1 MKRYT
6 SYRKGISELVI
17 ILLILAIAIP
27 AVILLQTWLTNQV
40 STMPVID
47 KVRASYQVSYLDT
60 GGTLVY
66 IRITNDGKYPVNIS
80 NVKIMYR
87 TSSSFGTVGVYDTS
101 NTSDQ
106 TFKLIDP
113 VNLSYATLESGK
125 TLYITLQSSSRATVE
140 KVILGIISSD
150 KPGIV
155 TQLEA
160 SGS

>member
-6 SYRKGISELVI
+6 SYKKGISELVI

-60 GGTLVY
+60 GGTLVT

-80 NVKIMYR
+80 NIKIMYR
-87 TSSSFGTVGVYDTS
+87 TSSSFRTVGVYDTS
-101 NTSDQ
+101 KTSDQ

-125 TLYITLQSSSRATVE
+125 TLYITLQSSSRVAVE